1 MSYSAVAP
9 STSRVKRAAQ
19 RRARGKH
26 HALGFVVPQLALLL
40 LFVFWPL
47 SRIVFYSF
55 TQYDGFSDPEI
66 VGLANFEFLAN
77 WQDFHRV
84 LLNNA
89 LLIGGLL
96 VWVTVPFLL
105 AIAIFPMP
113 GTAVVRAVLFI
124 PAMLPPI
131 IAGGVFRIVLA
142 DTGPVNSTLNAIGL
156 GALAPGWFTHPNFV
170 LVTVVLVIG
179 WATMGSGILFFS
191 TGIAAISPSYIEAA
205 LLDGANR
212 WQMIWHIHRPALRPI
227 TRFWILLLTVTTVT
241 GFFPDL
247 RPDSRGPRFRVHNPG
262 LRGLRNSQPGQ
273 PAREERRHRCSQPRV
288 RRIDRAHPSRY
299 AANSARGGVVMK
311 TIRQVGLA
319 GILAIAVA
327 VAVVLGPLHLGNSS
341 STQAERRSTSARPP
355 SGAEAGRS
363 KTLEPSGIR
372 EGWLPLSLTRPSPW
386 AWVQRWRSAWL
397 QRRGSRSH
405 GIDIAARRS
414 PRCS

>member
-1 MSYSAVAP
+1 M
-9 STSRVKRAAQ
+9 
-19 RRARGKH
+19 
-26 HALGFVVPQLALLL
+26 GFVVPQLALLL

-113 GTAVVRAVLFI
+113 GAAVVRAVLFI

-156 GALAPGWFTHPNFV
+156 GALAPGWFTDPNFV

-212 WQMIWHIHRPALRPI
+212 WQMIWHIYRPALRPI

-241 GFFPDL
+241 GFFPWIYGL
-247 RPDSRGPRFRVHNPG
+247 TQGGPGFASTTLDYAVYATLNQG
-262 LRGLRNSQPGQ
+262 SQLG
-273 PAREERRHRCSQPRV
+273 R
-288 RRIDRAHPSRY
+288 
-299 AANSARGGVVMK
+299 SA
-311 TIRQVGLA
+311 
-319 GILAIAVA
+319 AIAVVSLVFVGLIVLIQ
-327 VAVVLGPLHLGNSS
+327 VAMRRIRR
-341 STQAERRSTSARPP
+341 AEEWS
-355 SGAEAGRS
+355 
-363 KTLEPSGIR
+363 
-372 EGWLPLSLTRPSPW
+372 
-386 AWVQRWRSAWL
+386 
-397 QRRGSRSH
+397 
-405 GIDIAARRS
+405 
-414 PRCS
+414 